1 MQQSAN
7 KAKSKSL
14 GKIGDHHVQDQS
26 MRIRTR
32 RKNSQASRQ
41 MILSPEKSTNAI
53 PRQQQQNV
61 QQYQQV

>member
-41 MILSPEKSTNAI
+41 MVLSPEKSANAI
-53 PRQQQQNV
+53 PRQQ
-61 QQYQQV
+61 